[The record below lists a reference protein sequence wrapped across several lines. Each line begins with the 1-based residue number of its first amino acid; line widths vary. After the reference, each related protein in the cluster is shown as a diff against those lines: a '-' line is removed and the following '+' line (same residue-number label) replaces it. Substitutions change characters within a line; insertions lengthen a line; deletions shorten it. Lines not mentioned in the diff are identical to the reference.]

1 MFYLVGLG
9 LFDEKDI
16 SLKGLECLRNVDKIY
31 AEFFTSRLFGS
42 SFDAI
47 EELIGQKIEVLVRGE
62 VEEESKFIQEAKT
75 IKHNENIQTFL
86 CRYDSDFLDGCT
98 IKCPENDGWHA
109 ASYCQ

>member
-62 VEEESKFIQEAKT
+62 VEEEI
-75 IKHNENIQTFL
+75 
-86 CRYDSDFLDGCT
+86 DSG
-98 IKCPENDGWHA
+98 
-109 ASYCQ
+109 S